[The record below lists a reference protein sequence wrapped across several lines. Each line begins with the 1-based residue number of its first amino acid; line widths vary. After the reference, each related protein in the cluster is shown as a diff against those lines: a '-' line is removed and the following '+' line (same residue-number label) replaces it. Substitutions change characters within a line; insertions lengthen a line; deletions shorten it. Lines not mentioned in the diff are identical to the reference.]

1 MEHLTTRHCPDESR
15 PSRRSR
21 SQNSSSAKAKPKPQ
35 DCRSHKCKRGQG
47 IVRTSLVH
55 QDDDLACDEGRSHKL
70 PNSLA
75 LLVTVAKGNKRRRAT
90 LLWNLNL
97 ASATILVGARA
108 SSLLG
113 VSFTGHRR
121 CPVFSASGK
130 QNYRAFPAPDNK
142 TLGACLLSAILGTN
156 ASRCSASLGFR
167 ATQHIIF
174 FGARLELSETSPS
187 NQAVN
192 HGRQRIQE
200 DSLSGYL
207 ERYQLPPMGKNHEDC
222 SLWSRLL
229 LFVAAAIEFNN
240 ELTNDDE
247 KWFQL
252 DQKVLGII
260 QGSLEPS
267 ILEAYSYCENA
278 KEL

>member
-1 MEHLTTRHCPDESR
+1 MLHETWFRVLETAILRHCPDESR
-15 PSRRSR
+15 PSRQSR
-21 SQNSSSAKAKPKPQ
+21 SQNSSSAKAKSKPQ
-35 DCRSHKCKRGQG
+35 DCRSHKCKRDQG

-70 PNSLA
+70 PK
-75 LLVTVAKGNKRRRAT
+75 VT

-97 ASATILVGARA
+97 ASATILVGTQA

-113 VSFTGHRR
+113 VLFTGHPR
-121 CPVFSASGK
+121 CSVFSASGK

-174 FGARLELSETSPS
+174 LGARLDLSETSPS

-207 ERYQLPPMGKNHEDC
+207 ERYKLPPMGKNHEDC
-222 SLWSRLL
+222 SLWPRLL
-229 LFVAAAIEFNN
+229 
-240 ELTNDDE
+240 
-247 KWFQL
+247 
-252 DQKVLGII
+252 
-260 QGSLEPS
+260 EPHP
-267 ILEAYSYCENA
+267 YSARCSY
-278 KEL
+278 